1 MVQYMIEGNLLRLK
15 GQVKSKIGQL
25 LNNHTILID
34 GNRDQLTGK
43 IQIDYGVSLNEAKIV
58 TSWQNSIY

>member
-1 MVQYMIEGNLLRLK
+1 MVLYMIEGNLLRFK
-15 GQVKSKIGQL
+15 GQIKSMIGQL

-34 GNRDQLTGK
+34 GKRDQLTGK
-43 IQIDYGVSLNEAKIV
+43 IQIDYGVSFDEAKIV